1 MIEVKG
7 LSKRF
12 GDIHAVR
19 EISFSVEKG
28 EIFGFLG
35 PNGAGKSTSIHM
47 MCGLLTPDSGS
58 IVINGKELRPD
69 STELRREIGF
79 VPQETALYPEL
90 SATENLRFWGGLYG
104 LKKDE
109 LNKRIDE
116 VLHLVELTSRAH
128 DRVETYSGGMQKRVN
143 LAAGVLHNP
152 GLIFMD
158 EPTAGVDPQGRFAIL
173 NIVRELAAS
182 GKAVIYTTHYMDE
195 AQKLCDRIAIMDFGE
210 ILGMGSFEELRN
222 QVGKGFQIFAKGDF
236 DGPKLAH
243 QLKNDFEGEVLH
255 SGRGLLAVVVP
266 DAGELGRFVAAM
278 KNRGVSTENL
288 KIKETDLETVFLKLT
303 GRELRD

>member
-12 GDIHAVR
+12 GDIRAVR
-19 EISFSVEKG
+19 DVSFSVEKG

-35 PNGAGKSTSIHM
+35 PNGAGKTTSIQM
-47 MCGLLTPDSGS
+47 MCGLLTPESGT
-58 IVINGKELRPD
+58 IMIDGKELNPD
-69 STELRREIGF
+69 STEVRRKIGF
-79 VPQETALYPEL
+79 VPQETALYPDL

-104 LKKDE
+104 LKGDA
-109 LNKRIDE
+109 LNSRVED
-116 VLHLVELTSRAH
+116 VLRLVELTNRA
-128 DRVETYSGGMQKRVN
+128 DDKIATYSGGMQKRVN

-152 GLIFMD
+152 SLVFMD

-182 GKAVIYTTHYMDE
+182 GKAIIYTTHYMDE
-195 AQKLCDRIAIMDFGE
+195 AQKLCDRIAIMDLGE
-210 ILGMGSFEELRN
+210 ILGMGSFEELRD

-243 QLKNDFEGEVLH
+243 QLRKEYEGEVLH
-255 SGRGLLAVVVP
+255 SGRGLLAVVVA
-266 DAGELGRFVAAM
+266 DATELGRFVAAM
-278 KNRGVSTENL
+278 KAQGVNADDL

>member
-1 MIEVKG
+1 MLEVKG

-19 EISFSVEKG
+19 EISFGAEKG

-35 PNGAGKSTSIHM
+35 PNGAGKTTSIHM
-47 MCGLLTPDSGS
+47 MCGLLAADSGT
-58 IVINGKELRPD
+58 VLINGKELKPND
-69 STELRREIGF
+69 TALRQQIGF
-79 VPQETALYPEL
+79 VPQETALYPDL
-90 SATENLRFWGGLYG
+90 SAMENLRFWGGLYG
-104 LKKDE
+104 LKGEPLD
-109 LNKRIDE
+109 KRIQE
-116 VLHLVELTSRAH
+116 VLRLMELTNRAN
-128 DRVETYSGGMQKRVN
+128 DRVESYSGGMQKRVN
-143 LAAGVLHNP
+143 LAAGILHNP
-152 GLIFMD
+152 SVIFMD

-173 NIVRELAAS
+173 NIIRELAAS
-182 GKAVIYTTHYMDE
+182 GKTIIYTTHYMDE

-210 ILGMGSFEELRN
+210 ILGLGSFEELRN

-243 QLKNDFEGEVLH
+243 QLRKDFEGEVLH
-255 SGRGLLAVVVP
+255 SGRGLLAVVVS
-266 DAGELGRFVAAM
+266 DATELGRFVAAM
-278 KNRGVSTENL
+278 KKYGVNTEDL

>member
-35 PNGAGKSTSIHM
+35 PNGAGKTTSIHM

-58 IVINGKELRPD
+58 IIINGEELRPG
-69 STELRREIGF
+69 STELRRQIGF

-109 LNKRIDE
+109 LDRKIEE
-116 VLHLVELTSRAH
+116 VLQLVELSNRAK
-128 DRVETYSGGMQKRVN
+128 DKVGTYSGGMQKRVN

-152 GLIFMD
+152 DVVFMD

-173 NIVRELAAS
+173 NIIRELAAK
-182 GKAVIYTTHYMDE
+182 GKAIIYTTHYMDE

-210 ILGMGSFEELRN
+210 ILGIGNFETLRDE
-222 QVGKGFQIFAKGDF
+222 VGKGFQIFARGDF
-236 DGPKLAH
+236 DGAKLAH

-255 SGRGLLAVVVP
+255 SGRGLLAVVVA
-266 DAGELGRFVAAM
+266 DATELGRFVAAM
-278 KNRGVSTENL
+278 KGHGVNADDL

>member
-1 MIEVKG
+1 
-7 LSKRF
+7 
-12 GDIHAVR
+12 
-19 EISFSVEKG
+19 
-28 EIFGFLG
+28 
-35 PNGAGKSTSIHM
+35 
-47 MCGLLTPDSGS
+47 
-58 IVINGKELRPD
+58 
-69 STELRREIGF
+69 
-79 VPQETALYPEL
+79 
-90 SATENLRFWGGLYG
+90 LRFWGGLYG

-143 LAAGVLHNP
+143 LAAGILHNP

>member
-12 GDIHAVR
+12 GDIRAVR
-19 EISFSVEKG
+19 DVSFSVEKG

-35 PNGAGKSTSIHM
+35 PNGAGKTTSIQM
-47 MCGLLTPDSGS
+47 MCGLLTPDSGT
-58 IVINGKELRPD
+58 IMIDGKELNPD
-69 STELRREIGF
+69 STEVRRKIGF
-79 VPQETALYPEL
+79 VPQETALYPDL

-104 LKKDE
+104 LKGDA
-109 LNKRIDE
+109 LNSRVED
-116 VLHLVELTSRAH
+116 VLRLVELTNRA
-128 DRVETYSGGMQKRVN
+128 DDKIATYSGGMQKRVN

-152 GLIFMD
+152 SLVFMD

-182 GKAVIYTTHYMDE
+182 GKAIIYTTHYMDE
-195 AQKLCDRIAIMDFGE
+195 AQKLCDRIAIMDLGE
-210 ILGMGSFEELRN
+210 ILGMGSFEELRD

-243 QLKNDFEGEVLH
+243 QLRKEYEGEVLH
-255 SGRGLLAVVVP
+255 SGRGLLAVVVA
-266 DAGELGRFVAAM
+266 DATELGRFVAAM
-278 KNRGVSTENL
+278 KAQGVNADDL